1 MNKPDSPIT
10 DSLTEET
17 MAKQDRRTGD
27 RLSRRKTAAVP
38 ASMQRRPT
46 LGFLI
51 DQLTSGYHNAIWQG
65 VESLTRERDV
75 NLLCFIGASLH
86 SEPHPDYMANVL
98 YDLIDKEHLDGLIIA
113 SGSLGTPVSQKEL
126 QAFCER
132 YRPLPM
138 ASIAI
143 PLDGIPSVL
152 MDNDHG
158 MRELMLHLM
167 DVHGYRR
174 IAFFHKQEGH
184 PENDARYNAYV
195 NVLAEHGIA
204 VDPDLVVPDI
214 HYNTPATGIE
224 LLFDER
230 QLRPRIDVEALVAND
245 DRTALQLLDI
255 LQARGLR
262 IPDDVAVV
270 GFDDIEDSRYVI
282 PTLTTA
288 RQPLHEQGRRAAELV
303 LAQLQGETVEPR
315 ISLRTRLMVR
325 QSCGCLDAAVRQAES
340 SLVDT
345 SVESTS
351 SFPKAMA
358 AHRETLLSDMVEALV
373 SAPLSDHTSVA
384 AAARVTRLVDAFI
397 AAMQEDD
404 TAMASEAFLRA
415 LDALMRETM
424 LEEGDVAAWQNAI
437 SALRAHALACAGDE
451 VSRQRI
457 EDLLQQ
463 ARVLIGGAAQQAQAR
478 QRLQASQRESVLRE
492 IGQVFVSAAVL
503 DDLLNAVLHGLP
515 RLGIPG
521 FYLSMYTDLLTP
533 ETAPSP
539 STVSQLVLAYDR
551 LRGLEQ
557 RAKRRYP
564 TRDLLPP
571 ELLPEDRR
579 YSLVILPLH
588 FREEHLGQ
596 ALLEVGPH
604 VGAIYDVLGTQLSSA
619 LQGVLVT
626 ERLAGRALQL
636 QTAAEVSRAASAVLD
651 PEDLIQQ
658 VVTLVRSRFNLYY
671 AGLFL
676 VEPDPAEPDVQW
688 AVLKAG
694 SGEAG
699 KRMVEQGHRLQV
711 GGTSMIG
718 WCVANRQARIAQDVG
733 LDVVRRPHPLLPDTR
748 SELALPLISRGDVIG
763 ALTIQSTQ
771 EGAFSSEDIVVL
783 QTLADQLANA
793 IINAR
798 LYEALEFEQYL
809 MNTLM
814 DNIPDAIYFKDRES
828 RFLRASRSQ
837 TDRFGLSDP
846 ADIIGTSDFD
856 YFTEDHARPAYE
868 DEQRIIRT
876 GEPLLGL
883 EERETWEDRPDTW
896 VATTKMP
903 MRDREGNIIGTF
915 GISSDI
921 TERKNAEIEL
931 DAERNLLRT
940 LIDNLPDYIYI
951 KDRESR
957 FLINNIAHLGLLGA
971 ITQEEVIGKTDLDFF
986 PHELAEQYYADEQ
999 ALMESGEILIDHEES
1014 VVDQTTGEQQ
1024 WVSSTKVPL
1033 RDANGQITGFVGMT
1047 RDITERKHTEALM
1060 RRRDLQLQT
1069 VADVA
1074 RVASEV
1080 LDVDTLLQRAVDLLH
1095 EQLDLYYAGLF
1106 LVDTMEA
1113 PAEFTS
1119 AAQRRWA
1126 VLRAGTG
1133 EAGAQM
1139 VARRHRLEVGGSSMI
1154 GQCVATG
1161 EARIA
1166 LDVGAEAVRFE
1177 NPLLPETR
1185 SELALPLKGR
1195 GGVIG
1200 ALTIQS
1206 AEASAF
1212 GQEDITVL
1220 QALADQLANAIENI
1234 RLFDQT
1240 QSALRDLEMIQQQ
1253 YVGETWSGRQA
1264 SSLAN
1269 DYEATR
1275 PGIAPLHDA
1284 SALPEVQETLT
1295 RKGVVTLS
1303 GNTQDGDHAA
1313 LVAPITQR
1321 NEVIGALGIQDED
1334 QERQWTEDE
1343 IALVETIAE
1352 RMGTVAETLRLLEET
1367 QRTAGRERLT
1377 RQITDQIRGAFT
1389 VDEAIQQA
1397 IRHLG
1402 DALEANMVARIDAG
1416 RASAASAPEERGK

>member
-1 MNKPDSPIT
+1 
-10 DSLTEET
+10 
-17 MAKQDRRTGD
+17 
-27 RLSRRKTAAVP
+27 
-38 ASMQRRPT
+38 
-46 LGFLI
+46 
-51 DQLTSGYHNAIWQG
+51 
-65 VESLTRERDV
+65 VE
-75 NLLCFIGASLH
+75 
-86 SEPHPDYMANVL
+86 PQVL
-98 YDLIDKEHLDGLIIA
+98 
-113 SGSLGTPVSQKEL
+113 L
-126 QAFCER
+126 QA
-132 YRPLPM
+132 
-138 ASIAI
+138 
-143 PLDGIPSVL
+143 
-152 MDNDHG
+152 
-158 MRELMLHLM
+158 
-167 DVHGYRR
+167 
-174 IAFFHKQEGH
+174 
-184 PENDARYNAYV
+184 
-195 NVLAEHGIA
+195 
-204 VDPDLVVPDI
+204 DLVV
-214 HYNTPATGIE
+214 
-224 LLFDER
+224 
-230 QLRPRIDVEALVAND
+230 
-245 DRTALQLLDI
+245 
-255 LQARGLR
+255 
-262 IPDDVAVV
+262 
-270 GFDDIEDSRYVI
+270 
-282 PTLTTA
+282 
-288 RQPLHEQGRRAAELV
+288 RR
-303 LAQLQGETVEPR
+303 
-315 ISLRTRLMVR
+315 
-325 QSCGCLDAAVRQAES
+325 SCGCLDETVRHAQVETEVCALADSSLSFDAALAARREEMLADLVKTVAARDVVDHTREQIAEQVGW
-340 SLVDT
+340 LVDT
-345 SVESTS
+345 FVTTLKAVESATPS
-351 SFPKAMA
+351 
-358 AHRETLLSDMVEALV
+358 ET
-373 SAPLSDHTSVA
+373 
-384 AAARVTRLVDAFI
+384 
-397 AAMQEDD
+397 
-404 TAMASEAFLRA
+404 FLWA
-415 LDALMRETM
+415 LDEILRQTV
-424 LEEGDVAAWQNAI
+424 LHRRDVTAWQDAI
-437 SALRAHALACAGDE
+437 SVLRQHVLACTCDE
-451 VSRQRI
+451 MTVLQA
-457 EDLLQQ
+457 ENLLQQ
-463 ARVLIGGAAQQAQAR
+463 ARVMIGNAAQQAQASR
-478 QRLQASQRESVLRE
+478 RLQAGRRDQTLRE
-492 IGQVFVSAAVL
+492 VGQNLITTVTVEELVNVITQELSRL
-503 DDLLNAVLHGLP
+503 DIPSSYISLYVDQQAPEAGS
-515 RLGIPG
+515 RL
-521 FYLSMYTDLLTP
+521 M
-533 ETAPSP
+533 
-539 STVSQLVLAYDR
+539 LAYDSSRKLGQKLGERFSSRR
-551 LRGLEQ
+551 LVPEGLF
-557 RAKRRYP
+557 P
-564 TRDLLPP
+564 T
-571 ELLPEDRR
+571 DRR
-579 YSLVILPLH
+579 YSMMIVPLY
-588 FREEHLGQ
+588 FLN
-596 ALLEVGPH
+596 
-604 VGAIYDVLGTQLSSA
+604 TQLGRALFEIGPREGSTYDALRAQISSA
-619 LQGVLVT
+619 LQGVLTT

-651 PEDLIQQ
+651 PDDLIQQ
-658 VVTLVRSRFNLYY
+658 VVTLVRDRFNLYY

-676 VEPDPAEPDVQW
+676 VAPDPAEPDVQW

-699 KRMVEQGHRLQV
+699 MRMVEQGHRLQV

-718 WCVANRQARIAQDVG
+718 WCIANRQARIAQDVG
-733 LDVVRRPHPLLPDTR
+733 REVVRRPHPLLPDTR

-793 IINAR
+793 ITNAR

-814 DNIPDAIYFKDRES
+814 DNIPDTIYFKDRES

-837 TDRFGLSDP
+837 TERFGLSDP

-896 VATTKMP
+896 VATTKMA

-921 TERKNAEIEL
+921 TERKTAEIEL

-957 FLINNIAHLGLLGA
+957 FLVNNIAHLNVLGA
-971 ITQEEVIGKTDLDFF
+971 KTQEEVVGKTDFDIF

-999 ALMESGEILIDHEES
+999 ALMESGETLIDREEP
-1014 VVDQTTGEQQ
+1014 VVDQTSGGNL
-1024 WVSSTKVPL
+1024 WASSTKVPL
-1033 RDANGQITGFVGMT
+1033 RDADGNITGFVGLT
-1047 RDITERKHTEALM
+1047 RDITERKRTEAIL

-1074 RVASEV
+1074 RVAGEV
-1080 LDVDTLLQRAVDLLH
+1080 LDEETLLQQAVDLLR

-1119 AAQRRWA
+1119 ATRRRWA

-1139 VARRHRLEVGGSSMI
+1139 VARRHRLEIGGSSMI
-1154 GQCVATG
+1154 GRCVATG

-1166 LDVGAEAVRFE
+1166 LDVGAEAARFE

-1234 RLFDQT
+1234 RLFEQT

-1253 YVGETWSGRQA
+1253 YVRATWSGRQV
-1264 SSLAN
+1264 SSLST
-1269 DYEATR
+1269 DYEVTR
-1275 PGIAPLHDA
+1275 PGVAPLEDA

-1295 RKGVVTLS
+1295 RKGVVALS
-1303 GNTQDGDHAA
+1303 SKARDVDHAA
-1313 LVAPITQR
+1313 LVAPIMQR
-1321 NEVIGALGIQDED
+1321 SEVIGALGIHDED
-1334 QERQWTEDE
+1334 QGRQWTEDE
-1343 IALVETIAE
+1343 IALVETVAE
-1352 RMGTVAETLRLLEET
+1352 RMGTVAESLRLLEET

-1402 DALEANMVARIDAG
+1402 DALEANMVARIDVG
-1416 RASAASAPEERGK
+1416 QISRTPEERGKS